1 MRVCIS
7 GQKEAYVYVLPSA
20 CAVFDAGI
28 KTQGRQLSCGR
39 DRRKE
44 QATGAACVPG
54 VCHATRSSLA
64 ICHASDLH
72 LLHATLSRWF
82 PCEQDQEQQCV
93 AFYRYLVSRLTRAG

>member
-64 ICHASDLH
+64 MPAIYRM
-72 LLHATLSRWF
+72 LLSPVGF
-82 PCEQDQEQQCV
+82 
-93 AFYRYLVSRLTRAG
+93 LVNKIRNSNV